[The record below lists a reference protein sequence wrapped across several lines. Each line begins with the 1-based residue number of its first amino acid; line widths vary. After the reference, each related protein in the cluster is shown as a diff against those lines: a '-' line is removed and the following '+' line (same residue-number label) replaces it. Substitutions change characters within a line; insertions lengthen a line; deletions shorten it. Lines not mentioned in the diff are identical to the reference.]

1 MTRPQSL
8 SLPLAMTASLMLAAA
23 CAAGPRPPVQ
33 DAGAT
38 ALTVPSRSL
47 RGMPAVEVMLNGQ
60 GPFLFGIDTGA
71 PGPIRLDRT
80 TAERLGLPVVGAQ
93 TTGDGSGQNEVETV
107 MYGLASLTLGGQAL
121 PATEAEGVD
130 ARRWGGEFA
139 GLFGMDVLK
148 NGILTLD
155 FAGDTVSLNPGALP
169 PSDGRTVFDY
179 VPTEDGLMVL
189 TLMIGGTEHHAVLD
203 TGHTAAT
210 LVMPEAMARGLIRG
224 EPRSR
229 GTMRT
234 VANTLTVYEG
244 DLSAPVRLGE
254 AVLPINTVTWPG
266 PGDLVL
272 IGSKAL
278 RGARV
283 RIDQAHRRIEIIWPN
298 GLPPAA

>member
-1 MTRPQSL
+1 MIRPQSL
-8 SLPLAMTASLMLAAA
+8 SLPLAVAAGLMLAAA
-23 CAAGPRPPVQ
+23 CAAAPRPPVQ
-33 DAGAT
+33 DAAAT
-38 ALTVPSRSL
+38 AVTVPSRPL

-71 PGPIRLDRT
+71 PGPIRLDHA
-80 TAERLGLPVVGAQ
+80 TAESLGLPVVGGQ
-93 TTGDGSGQNEVETV
+93 TTGDGSGQNEVATP
-107 MYGLASLTLGGQAL
+107 MYGVTSLTIGGRAL
-121 PATEAEGVD
+121 PVAEAEGVD
-130 ARRWGGEFA
+130 ARRWGGEFK

-148 NGILTLD
+148 EGVLTLD
-155 FAGDTVSLNPGALP
+155 FAGETVSLAPGALP
-169 PSDGRTVFDY
+169 PADGRTVFDY
-179 VPTEDGLMVL
+179 VAREDGLMVL
-189 TLMIGGTEHHAVLD
+189 TLTIGGTEYDAVLD

-210 LVMPEAMARGLIRG
+210 LVMPEATARSLIRG

-244 DLSAPVRLGE
+244 DLASPVRLGE
-254 AVLPINTVTWPG
+254 ATLPISTVTWPG
-266 PGDLVL
+266 PGDLAL

-283 RIDQAHRRIEIIWPN
+283 RIDQTHHRIEIVWPN